1 MLRYKGYT
9 TILQLDPNSRIWH
22 GRVANIQDVVAFEG
36 RTQIE
41 AEREFRRSVDA
52 YLNFCRVIER
62 IPDQSAFRHKADSM
76 NSATETRRG
85 QDDNFDFLK
94 NIG

>member
-9 TILQLDPNSRIWH
+9 TILQFDPHSRIWY
-22 GRVANIQDVVAFEG
+22 GRVMNIQDVVSFEG
-36 RTQIE
+36 RTQSE
-41 AEREFRRSVDA
+41 AEKEFRRSVDA
-52 YLNFCRVIER
+52 YLNFCRVIEYV
-62 IPDQSAFRHKADSM
+62 PNQPAFRHKADSM
-76 NSATETRRG
+76 TSAETLRG